1 MHTYI
6 TLDSQDGVSTPE
18 NFMRFPVDSVFRD
31 VREVEWLTMEIPHN
45 HALTID
51 DSSSTLFFT
60 EELRYYKAQ
69 LPHGP
74 YTSASLCKALEAAMS
89 CAINILAE
97 DGEGPRNKYTVRLL
111 EDSSRL
117 SISSDGGLAFAI
129 HTYKD
134 MLKIK
139 SLRRLGTDKTV
150 QITAAHHNEG
160 QPMVRGSLLR
170 VFVPGKLPAM
180 VQVLHAVG
188 EVLLVQQI
196 GSDDAAFDRDINTE
210 EAGWTLQAICNDT
223 VLPELLG
230 LGTTDLRS
238 SQPIRVTS
246 SSSPLLG
253 RTGSGSVEKKPMHL
267 GLVHPHGCVEG
278 DVISLEGF
286 EGAFISGQMA
296 RVMTV
301 VSEQQLVVGVDV
313 SRMGSFSKNQN
324 LRISVKGKEYS
335 FRVQE
340 SKLESAEENGVCVRV
355 SVERGDLKQL
365 LAMKANE
372 TTAARM
378 LPPVPSREWVVGD
391 VAVLAQ
397 ISKLGGS
404 LLLRCP
410 YKHVGSPNAS
420 IKRNAVVGMKKMSFL
435 HKKSVL
441 LMRLRLGT
449 KEACGVVSLKEN
461 NRHVFGRAQMKD
473 VAFLASSDNSLVGSA
488 NFDPPLERVRFI
500 EIAFET
506 PQGAAVHPNLLGD
519 FSMLLRLTSSS

>member
-1 MHTYI
+1 MYTYV
-6 TLDSQDGVSTPE
+6 TVDSQDGVGTPD

-31 VREVEWLTMEIPHN
+31 VREVEWLTMEISHD

-51 DSSSTLFFT
+51 ESSKALFFT
-60 EELRYYKAQ
+60 EELRFYKAE
-69 LPHGP
+69 LPLGA
-74 YTSASLCKALEAAMS
+74 YSSASLCKALEAAMS
-89 CAINILAE
+89 CATAE

-117 SISSDGGLAFAI
+117 SISSDGGVAFAI
-129 HTYKD
+129 HNFKA

-150 QITAAHHNEG
+150 QITAAHHHEG

-170 VFVPGKLPAM
+170 VFMPGKLPAM

-188 EVLLVQQI
+188 DVLLVHQV
-196 GSDDAAFDRDINTE
+196 GNDAFERDINSE
-210 EAGWTLQAICNDT
+210 EEGWTTQAICNDT

-230 LGTTDLRS
+230 LGATDLRS
-238 SQPIRVTS
+238 SQPIQVTS

-253 RTGSGSVEKKPMHL
+253 TSGSVEQKPMHL
-267 GLVHPHGCVEG
+267 GLAHPHGCVEG
-278 DVISLEGF
+278 DVVSLDGF
-286 EGAFISGQMA
+286 EGAFVNGQMA

-301 VSEQQLVVGVDV
+301 VSEQQLVVGVDA
-313 SRMGSFSKNQN
+313 SRMGAFPKNQN
-324 LRISVKGKEYS
+324 LRLSANGKEFS

-340 SKLESAEENGVCVRV
+340 STLESAEENCVCVRV
-355 SVERGDLKQL
+355 AVERGDLKQL
-365 LAMKANE
+365 LAMKAHE
-372 TTAARM
+372 ATPARM
-378 LPPVPSREWVVGD
+378 LPPVPSREWIGENVT
-391 VAVLAQ
+391 VLAQ
-397 ISKLGGS
+397 VSKLGGS

-410 YKHVGSPNAS
+410 YKHVGSPNSS

-441 LMRLRLGT
+441 FMRLRLGT

-461 NRHVFGRAQMKD
+461 NRHVFGRAQMKEG
-473 VAFLASSDNSLVGSA
+473 AFLVSSDHSLVGRA
-488 NFDPPLERVRFI
+488 KFDPPLERVRFL

-506 PQGAAVHPNLLGD
+506 PQGAVVHPNLLGD
-519 FSMLLRLTSSS
+519 FSMLLRLSCSP